1 LWRGP
6 GGEGVREKLAKA
18 GSEEIDLEP
27 TRVYR
32 AEDARAFLAARSSG
46 DAWPVITVS
55 MTAYA
60 TEASCPRKIGQ
71 ACVRIPTGMDGR
83 FITGRVGRATRQ
95 ST

>member
-1 LWRGP
+1 MIGLRALTTP
-6 GGEGVREKLAKA
+6 VRPMRTLPYTLAP
-18 GSEEIDLEP
+18 SPI
-27 TRVYR
+27 
-32 AEDARAFLAARSSG
+32 AARSSG

-71 ACVRIPTGMDGR
+71 ACVRIPRGMDGR